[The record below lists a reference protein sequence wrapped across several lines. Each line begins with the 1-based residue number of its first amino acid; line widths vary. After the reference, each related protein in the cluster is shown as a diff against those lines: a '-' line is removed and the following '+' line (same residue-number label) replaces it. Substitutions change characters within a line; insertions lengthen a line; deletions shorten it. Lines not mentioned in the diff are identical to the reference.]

1 MERFKSIPAVTSES
15 VMGARMLRDARARKE
30 TSFDASLTAHV
41 QMTDAYLALEHDA
54 GRMLPRVVLYM
65 NGRIVGITGKGL
77 PENVERCTFANDMG
91 DDEVPLAGTEVRM
104 RYLMSDTQA
113 ARCMTRGVGRS
124 DWTGLDNRL
133 FTNIHELPIKADVT
147 CITSERSPY
156 PFIVFDVDDR
166 MGLDFTRK
174 TSGYDYVDFVG
185 VSPSAV
191 AEIGAERMERMDA
204 MLKRFDY
211 DRMQH
216 VTEDSSRRTATKGEP
231 TRYEKR
237 VFVDIFGDDEAE
249 EQCEQGQPEAPI
261 AQPDASRTVVEDR
274 AKRSLMAEIAVERD
288 GRRAAQEVSE
298 PEPEDEDA
306 PVAERSIDHDVS
318 ILDSLDLGDA
328 EEEEADDGTA
338 KAKRAAE
345 LERRAVSAGIVQAV
359 ETGHA
364 PEAADV
370 FADEPVPEKQASDGP
385 EF

>member
-15 VMGARMLRDARARKE
+15 VMGARMLRDTKVRKE

-65 NGRIVGITGKGL
+65 NGRVVGITGKGL
-77 PENVERCTFANDMG
+77 PENVERCTFANEHG
-91 DDEVPLAGTEVRM
+91 DDEAPLAGTEVRM

-191 AEIGAERMERMDA
+191 AEIGAERMEQMDA

-216 VTEDSSRRTATKGEP
+216 VAEDASKRTTTKVEP

-237 VFVDIFGDDEAE
+237 VFIDIFGDDDAE
-249 EQCEQGQPEAPI
+249 EQREQGQPEVPV
-261 AQPDASRTVVEDR
+261 AQPDVSHTVVEDR
-274 AKRSLMAEIAVERD
+274 AKRSLMAEIAAE
-288 GRRAAQEVSE
+288 RAAQKTSE
-298 PEPEDEDA
+298 PEPEDEAEDVS
-306 PVAERSIDHDVS
+306 VAERSIDRDVS
-318 ILDSLDLGDA
+318 VLDSLDLGDA
-328 EEEEADDGTA
+328 EEKADDGTA
-338 KAKRAAE
+338 KAKRASE

-359 ETGHA
+359 ETGRA
-364 PEAADV
+364 PEPADV
-370 FADEPVPEKQASDGP
+370 FADEPVPEEQASDGP